1 MTVIETPQFAR
12 QADEVWTAS
21 ERHAF
26 IDHIARNPQAGD
38 LIAGTGGVP
47 KLRWSRPGIGKR
59 GGVRVIYFCHQPTTP
74 LYLLM
79 IYAKAMREDLAPEA
93 KRAAA
98 DFAARI
104 KRTARGQQRTCG
116 DEPIQS

>member
-1 MTVIETPQFAR
+1 MNAALARPCQTAPLASIRAVANLPVTVIETPQFAR

-38 LIAGTGGVP
+38 LIAGTGGVR

-79 IYAKAMREDLAPEA
+79 GTSKNPR
-93 KRAAA
+93 
-98 DFAARI
+98 F
-104 KRTARGQQRTCG
+104 C
-116 DEPIQS
+116 